1 MEIPRCESCGR
12 IAQYRCSIDGKYVC
26 CECARFVTIS
36 KQHLRKRSTP
46 RISIRVMEKMKQDAK
61 ERSIFEA
68 LEELTEC
75 PPPDEVNFEE
85 EWKPSPS
92 SVYGHKEYKV
102 MTMVVYVDGEH
113 AGYLD
118 YLFTMDPEEVMS
130 IQFWE
135 TAIHPKFQNAGV
147 FSAMIKKLKGIA
159 EKNSA
164 KRLYVIN
171 ENDNLPAIIANYL
184 LGGRIS
190 FVKDLP
196 TSEGRFGIPR
206 RNDLVFVFEL
216 GSRKSQF
223 LSAHAR
229 ET

>member
-1 MEIPRCESCGR
+1 LEIPRCESCGR

-26 CECARFVTIS
+26 CECARFVTVS

-46 RISIRVMEKMKQDAK
+46 KISIKVMEKMKQDSK

-75 PPPDEVNFEE
+75 PPPDAVNLEE
-85 EWKPSPS
+85 EWKPSPN
-92 SVYGHKEYKV
+92 SVYGHKEYKA
-102 MTMVVYVDGEH
+102 MTMAVYVDGEH

-118 YLFTMDPEEVMS
+118 FLFTMDPEEVMS

-147 FSAMIKKLKGIA
+147 FSAMIKKLKQIA
-159 EKNSA
+159 NKNSI

-171 ENDNLPAIIANYL
+171 ENDNLPAIIANYVS
-184 LGGRIS
+184 GGKIS
-190 FVKDLP
+190 SVKDSP
-196 TSEGRFGIPR
+196 KAKGRFGIPR
-206 RNDLVFVFEL
+206 RNDLVFVFDLE
-216 GSRKSQF
+216 SEKSGTPEY
-223 LSAHAR
+223 S
-229 ET
+229 